1 MSTSFSVTSLIDE
14 VSNDWKDILQTIVD
28 PYREKI
34 DTFMTNELRDYDGL
48 CDVLP
53 SKNLIFRAFSECA
66 FQDVKVVIIGQ
77 DCYPTKGD
85 AMGLCF
91 SVPNGTRCPPSLR
104 NIFKEIQSEYHV
116 QRKDTD
122 LSDWTKQ
129 GVLLLN
135 TALTVREGAAGSHL
149 KTWKDFTRD
158 IVKYIAKNKSNVCYI
173 LWGEHAISFKQHMD
187 EKCNCILTHSHP
199 SPLSRRPFVGC
210 NHFKLCNEYLSSH
223 GIMEVKWV

>member
-1 MSTSFSVTSLIDE
+1 MTVFNVSSLIDKVE
-14 VSNDWKDILQTIVD
+14 NDWKEILRQIIK
-28 PYREKI
+28 PYQDKI
-34 DTFMTNELRDYDGL
+34 DTFITTELDTYEGL
-48 CDVLP
+48 REILP
-53 SKNLIFRAFSECA
+53 SQELVFRAFCECP
-66 FQDVKVVIIGQ
+66 FREVKVVIIGQ

-104 NIFKEIQSEYHV
+104 NIFKEIHHEYNE

-122 LSDWTKQ
+122 LNDWAKQ

-135 TALTVREGAAGSHL
+135 TALTVREGSPGSHI

-158 IVKYIAKNKSNVCYI
+158 IVKYIAQNKSNVCYI
-173 LWGEHAISFKQHMD
+173 LWGEHAISFKQYLD
-187 EKCNCILTHSHP
+187 ENHNCVLTHSHP

-210 NHFKLCNEYLSSH
+210 NHFKLCNEYLNLH
-223 GIMEVKWV
+223 GMTEIKWV